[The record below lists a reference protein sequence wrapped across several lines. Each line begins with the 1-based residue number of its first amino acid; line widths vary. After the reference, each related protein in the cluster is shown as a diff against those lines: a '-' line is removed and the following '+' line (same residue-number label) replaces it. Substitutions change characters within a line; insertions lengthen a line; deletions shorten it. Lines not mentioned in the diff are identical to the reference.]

1 MRIPPYYEKR
11 QWQIFFF
18 GAVIGGI
25 VGWLVLLFI
34 YGELQERQAATIQMQ
49 KELIQ
54 SLEEEKNIWQEEFQK
69 LNEKNNEQLTVQ
81 AIDVKIINADKYK
94 IDSLSKYE
102 AEEAIKEDIRIVLAK
117 DLEFVYNSRELIKK
131 TIENKPI
138 KINDKRYKFVVKEML
153 VYTNLLIHLEIQLA
167 D

>member
-11 QWQIFFF
+11 PWQLFFF

-25 VGWLVLLFI
+25 ISWLILLFL

-49 KELIQ
+49 KEQIQ
-54 SLEEEKNIWQEEFQK
+54 SLEKEKDIWQEEFKKQ
-69 LNEKNNEQLTVQ
+69 NEQGNETLTVQ
-81 AIDVKIINADKYK
+81 TIEVKIGNADKYK
-94 IDSLSKYE
+94 IDALSKYE
-102 AEEAIKEDIRIVLAK
+102 AEEAIKEDIQTLLAR
-117 DLEFVYNSRELIKK
+117 DLEFVYNSRDLIKK

-138 KINDKRYKFVVKEML
+138 KINDKRYKLVVTEMMI
-153 VYTNLLIHLEIQLA
+153 YTNLLIQLDIQLA